1 LLYGTK
7 FKFCSAYHRQT
18 DGKTKLLNQ
27 TVEMY
32 LRCLTG
38 SKPKEWVQWLPWV
51 EYCYNTGT
59 HSAHNM
65 TPFKLVYG
73 RPPPALLSYVKGT
86 AQVESV
92 EQTLLEWDHLLKEA
106 RAHLQQAQ

>member
-1 LLYGTK
+1 
-7 FKFCSAYHRQT
+7 
-18 DGKTKLLNQ
+18 
-27 TVEMY
+27 
-32 LRCLTG
+32 
-38 SKPKEWVQWLPWV
+38 
-51 EYCYNTGT
+51 
-59 HSAHNM
+59 M

-106 RAHLQQAQ
+106 RARLQQAQ